1 MRHLLLAD
9 EVPQAVPRS
18 LVGLLARGVRPTREH
33 ADAASSAE
41 DGAYPI
47 HRLDG
52 SVALL
57 EQFLGHA
64 RLREAYSAELDGYWA
79 GGDVHA
85 RAAALSPL
93 LDALDRVLESGVHRL
108 PPFVLS
114 P

>member
-1 MRHLLLAD
+1 DTAANCISRRNDASTISRS
-9 EVPQAVPRS
+9 RS
-18 LVGLLARGVRPTREH
+18 LSGPCVP
-33 ADAASSAE
+33 
-41 DGAYPI
+41 
-47 HRLDG
+47 
-52 SVALL
+52 VALL

-79 GGDVHA
+79 GGDVQA

-108 PPFVLS
+108 PPFVLT